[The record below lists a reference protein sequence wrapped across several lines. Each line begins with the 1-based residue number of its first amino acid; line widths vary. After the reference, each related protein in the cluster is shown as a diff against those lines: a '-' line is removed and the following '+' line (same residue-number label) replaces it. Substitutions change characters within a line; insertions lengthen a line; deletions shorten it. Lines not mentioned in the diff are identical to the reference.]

1 MHLSAE
7 LDECLNTLP
16 VPITNPGCPYRSRY
30 VYGYGVDGSDRPS
43 YLLWPRR
50 GHGGHFWLMD
60 PWTGRFFDPATADFL
75 APIGLEHFF
84 DAFALIH
91 KRSLRVAA
99 ATALRIPIED
109 VLDNLVVK
117 QARAAMFRLTPI
129 WVPEEPPAK
138 RAKKT
143 EENAASTQDVS
154 MSGEYA
160 KSEKE
165 SSEEAD
171 NDSSGSNSDFSSE
184 DDSSEESDLDK
195 FEEAYTDFRR
205 FTAGVDATALE
216 RVLRGGLDTLHTLAN
231 VPKSWPLARLTIPLS
246 GFTKQLERLI
256 EGYCMEVMVTNVHP
270 ELHLPSI
277 KKFAKDL
284 VLLFAFHMAER
295 ISSLLR
301 QVLDHPTQVLYDPE
315 SEVLFLPQF
324 WILPIYRELLNT
336 ASRNRPS
343 RDSELRRS
351 ASGLVKVLC
360 KPSDSVAGGKGK
372 RKGQLLKQGS
382 ALARFEG
389 WFGSMSLMN
398 TLYVWF
404 PASWGPRLWRQSR
417 SAMRLGWRRIR
428 FTETHRC
435 LMRRK
440 LKWALR
446 HAR

>member
-99 ATALRIPIED
+99 ATALRIPVED

-171 NDSSGSNSDFSSE
+171 SDSAPILTSAV
-184 DDSSEESDLDK
+184 K
-195 FEEAYTDFRR
+195 T
-205 FTAGVDATALE
+205 
-216 RVLRGGLDTLHTLAN
+216 TL
-231 VPKSWPLARLTIPLS
+231 PKSLTL
-246 GFTKQLERLI
+246 
-256 EGYCMEVMVTNVHP
+256 TN
-270 ELHLPSI
+270 L
-277 KKFAKDL
+277 KKHIRIFAD
-284 VLLFAFHMAER
+284 
-295 ISSLLR
+295 SLLGW
-301 QVLDHPTQVLYDPE
+301 T
-315 SEVLFLPQF
+315 
-324 WILPIYRELLNT
+324 
-336 ASRNRPS
+336 
-343 RDSELRRS
+343 
-351 ASGLVKVLC
+351 
-360 KPSDSVAGGKGK
+360 
-372 RKGQLLKQGS
+372 QLLWNAYCEEDWTPS
-382 ALARFEG
+382 TR
-389 WFGSMSLMN
+389 
-398 TLYVWF
+398 
-404 PASWGPRLWRQSR
+404 
-417 SAMRLGWRRIR
+417 
-428 FTETHRC
+428 
-435 LMRRK
+435 
-440 LKWALR
+440 
-446 HAR
+446 